1 MRDRASLILIVTL
14 LVAAT
19 LCAQAQTQT
28 QNQNQTQTQTE
39 KPQTDAQLAS
49 KVFAYDRM
57 LVKKSPNGTEG
68 RSIPSFTL
76 TTGEA
81 VGMHES
87 VQPAGATP
95 VALHAIHH
103 SELILIQEGSIIF
116 EHDGKQEKAGPGDM
130 IYVADGTT
138 HRMTNVG
145 TGPAKYVVVQI
156 GGDTKK

>member
-1 MRDRASLILIVTL
+1 MRGRASLVLAVMS

-19 LCAQAQTQT
+19 LCAQG
-28 QNQNQTQTQTE
+28 QTQTE
-39 KPQTDAQLAS
+39 KPETGAQPAS
-49 KVFAYDRM
+49 KVFAFDQMPAR
-57 LVKKSPNGTEG
+57 KSPNGTES

-76 TTGEA
+76 ATGEA

-87 VQPAGATP
+87 VQPAGAAP

-103 SELILIQEGSIIF
+103 SELILVQEGSMLF

-130 IYVADGTT
+130 VYVAEGTT
-138 HRMTNVG
+138 HRMTNIG
-145 TGPAKYVVVQI
+145 TGPAKYFVVQI

>member
-1 MRDRASLILIVTL
+1 MRGRASLVLAVMS

-19 LCAQAQTQT
+19 LCAQE
-28 QNQNQTQTQTE
+28 QTQTE
-39 KPQTDAQLAS
+39 KPATGAQPAS
-49 KVFAYDRM
+49 KVFAFDQMPAR
-57 LVKKSPNGTEG
+57 KSPNGTES

-76 TTGEA
+76 ATGEA

-87 VQPAGATP
+87 VQPAGAAP

-103 SELILIQEGSIIF
+103 SELILVQEGSMLF

-130 IYVADGTT
+130 VYVADGTT
-138 HRMTNVG
+138 HRMTNIG
-145 TGPAKYVVVQI
+145 TGPAKYFVVQI